1 MTEGQ
6 VELAACTPEELRAL
20 LPEAPAYRAGQVF
33 RWLQKGVRA
42 FDEMTDLPLPLR
54 ERLAALGCLTA
65 PRAARRQTARDGT
78 EKILWRL
85 SDGQGVESVFMR
97 YRHGNT
103 VCLSTQAGCRQ
114 GCAFCASTVGG
125 LIRNLTAGEMLAQV
139 TGAAREVGA
148 PVSGVVLMGIG
159 EPLDNLDEVERF
171 VRLLAHPDGLHM
183 SPRRVSLSTCGLID
197 GIDRLAALA
206 LPLTLSVSLHAADD
220 ETRTRLM
227 PGNPGVSALLDACR
241 RYFKATGRRVSYEY
255 ILLRDVNDT
264 EDRAHLLGRL
274 LAGAPAH
281 VNLIPYNPTGRGGFQ
296 PSRPD
301 QVRRFAA
308 AVASHGPSV
317 TSRRRLGQ
325 EIDAACGQLRRQ
337 TGQNVV
343 Q

>member
-1 MTEGQ
+1 
-6 VELAACTPEELRAL
+6 VELVSRTPEELRAL

-42 FDEMTDLPLPLR
+42 FDEMTDLPLSLR
-54 ERLAALGCLTA
+54 TRLSELGRLTA
-65 PRAARRQTARDGT
+65 PPAVRRQTARDGT
-78 EKILWRL
+78 SKILWRL
-85 SDGQGVESVFMR
+85 PDGQGVESVLMR

-114 GCAFCASTVGG
+114 GCVFCASALGG

-139 TGAAREVGA
+139 TGAAREIGV

-171 VRLLAHPDGLHM
+171 VRLLAHQDGLHM
-183 SPRRVSLSTCGLID
+183 SPRRVSLSTCGLIG

-206 LPLTLSVSLHAADD
+206 LPLTLSVSLHAPDD
-220 ETRTRLM
+220 GTRTRLM
-227 PGNPGVSALLDACR
+227 PGNPGVAALLDACR
-241 RYFKATGRRVSYEY
+241 RYFRATGRRVSYEY

-264 EDRAHLLGRL
+264 EDQAHLLGRL
-274 LAGAPAH
+274 LAGVPAH
-281 VNLIPYNPTGRGGFQ
+281 VNLIPYNPTGRGEFQ

-301 QVRRFAA
+301 RIRRFAA
-308 AVASHGPSV
+308 AVASYGPSV
-317 TSRRRLGQ
+317 TCRRRLGQ

-337 TGQNVV
+337 TG
-343 Q
+343 